1 MILSIKENT
10 LDFLFSDEYMKE
22 QEKDIT
28 VYVNGF
34 FYIRGCVSGKDSVLK
49 LISFYRKNGFIPF
62 RELFGSYIIIFKDNS
77 RDEIL
82 IFTDNSNM
90 RSFFYNNEYISDD
103 IFQII
108 EKNKNSFFNQN
119 AVLEYLKYGNIFE
132 HATLIEDIKA
142 TKSTLLYKIAK
153 NSIIEINKGIG
164 DISEKSIY
172 ADIYQYFDDLTL
184 ALSNK
189 KITMDLT
196 GGYDSRMIFCALKNR
211 IKDMHIFISGPDS
224 AKDVIVAK
232 NVAEK
237 NDINIDCFNNNYKK
251 ISEKDLLKAFD
262 FSYGQLVFDFCFRLM
277 DFSFYRKNK
286 GYDLRITGDGG
297 VLHKD
302 WWWLQDFPLYNKSRT
317 NLKKFYY
324 QRVNYSRIN
333 YNVFSYDFLEKIK
346 SYDDVFTSNL
356 AKYVRKTN
364 TQTYDFLYYYLFGS
378 KLSRN
383 YNIYS
388 KILISYAPLWENEI
402 VKLAYSLPRN
412 ERFYYNYI
420 RRVTSHYDKKT
431 SRLKTVYNMT
441 ASSDIEYKLLD
452 IGGFMSDYVKKA
464 IRMIKRKIL
473 NKNVKSDVDVY
484 NIQKSIKDTNF
495 FRESLEFMKNA
506 NVLRKDAEEKEIDS
520 TLGERILNIYLYYLK
535 SDKKILF
542 RK

>member
-1 MILSIKENT
+1 LILSIKENI
-10 LDFLFSDEYMKE
+10 LDFHFSDEYVKE
-22 QEKDIT
+22 EENDIT

-34 FYIRGCVSGKDSVLK
+34 FYIRGCVSGKDSIMK
-49 LISFYRKNGFIPF
+49 LISLYRENGSIPF
-62 RELFGSYIIIFKDNS
+62 RELFGSYIIIFKDKS

-90 RSFFYNNEYISDD
+90 RSFFYNDEYISDD

-108 EKNKNSFFNQN
+108 EKNKTNFFNHN

-132 HATLIEDIKA
+132 HATLVENIKA
-142 TKSTLLYKIAK
+142 TKSTLFYRIAK
-153 NSIIEINKGIG
+153 NTINEINKKIG

-172 ADIYQYFDDLTL
+172 TDIYQYFDDLTL

-189 KITMDLT
+189 KITLDLT

-211 IKDMHIFISGPDS
+211 FKDMHIFISGPDS

-232 NVAEK
+232 KVAEK
-237 NDINIDCFNNNYKK
+237 NDIKIDCLNNNYKE
-251 ISEKDLLKAFD
+251 ISEKDLLNAFE
-262 FSYGQLVFDFCFRLM
+262 FSYGQLVFDFCFRLI

-302 WWWLQDFPLYNKSRT
+302 WWWFQDFPLYKKSGT

-324 QRVNYSRIN
+324 QRVNYSKIN
-333 YNVFSYDFLEKIK
+333 SNVFNDTFLKKVID
-346 SYDDVFTSNL
+346 YDDIFTSNL
-356 AKYVRKTN
+356 AKYIRKTN

-383 YNIYS
+383 YNVYS
-388 KILISYAPLWENEI
+388 KLIISYAPLWENEI
-402 VKLAYSLPRN
+402 VKLSYSLPRV

-420 RRVTSHYDKKT
+420 RRVTSHYDKNT

-441 ASSDIEYKLLD
+441 ASSDIKYKLLD
-452 IGGFMSDYVKKA
+452 IGGFISDYIKKA
-464 IRMIKRKIL
+464 FRMIKRKIF
-473 NKNVKSDVDVY
+473 NKNVKSDVDIY
-484 NIQKSIKDTNF
+484 NIQKSVKDTKI

-506 NVLRKDAEEKEIDS
+506 GVLRNDVEEKEIDNM
-520 TLGERILNIYLYYLK
+520 LGERMLNIYLYYLK
-535 SDKKILF
+535 SDQKILF
-542 RK
+542 KK

>member
-1 MILSIKENT
+1 M
-10 LDFLFSDEYMKE
+10 
-22 QEKDIT
+22 
-28 VYVNGF
+28 
-34 FYIRGCVSGKDSVLK
+34 K
-49 LISFYRKNGFIPF
+49 LISLYRENGSIPF
-62 RELFGSYIIIFKDNS
+62 RELFGSYIIIFKDKS

-90 RSFFYNNEYISDD
+90 RSFFYNDEYISDD

-108 EKNKNSFFNQN
+108 EKNKTNFFNHN

-132 HATLIEDIKA
+132 HATLVENIKA
-142 TKSTLLYKIAK
+142 TKSTLFYRIAK
-153 NSIIEINKGIG
+153 NTINEINKKIG

-172 ADIYQYFDDLTL
+172 TDIYQYFDDLTL

-189 KITMDLT
+189 KITLDLT

-211 IKDMHIFISGPDS
+211 FKDMHIFISGPDS

-232 NVAEK
+232 KVAEK
-237 NDINIDCFNNNYKK
+237 NDIKIDCLNNNYKE
-251 ISEKDLLKAFD
+251 ISEKDLLNAFE
-262 FSYGQLVFDFCFRLM
+262 FSYGQLVFDFCFRLI

-302 WWWLQDFPLYNKSRT
+302 WWWLQDFPLYKKSGT

-324 QRVNYSRIN
+324 QRVNYSKIN
-333 YNVFSYDFLEKIK
+333 SNVFNDAFLKKVID
-346 SYDDVFTSNL
+346 YDDIFTSNL
-356 AKYVRKTN
+356 AKYIRKTN

-383 YNIYS
+383 YNVYS
-388 KILISYAPLWENEI
+388 KLIISYAPLWENEI
-402 VKLAYSLPRN
+402 VKLSYSLPRV

-420 RRVTSHYDKKT
+420 RRVTSHYDKNT

-441 ASSDIEYKLLD
+441 ASSDIKYKLLD
-452 IGGFMSDYVKKA
+452 IGGFISDYIKKA
-464 IRMIKRKIL
+464 FRMIKRKIF
-473 NKNVKSDVDVY
+473 NKNVKSDVDIY
-484 NIQKSIKDTNF
+484 NIQKSVKDTKI

-506 NVLRKDAEEKEIDS
+506 GVLRNDVEEKEIDNM
-520 TLGERILNIYLYYLK
+520 LGERMLNIYLYYLK
-535 SDKKILF
+535 SDQKILF
-542 RK
+542 KK